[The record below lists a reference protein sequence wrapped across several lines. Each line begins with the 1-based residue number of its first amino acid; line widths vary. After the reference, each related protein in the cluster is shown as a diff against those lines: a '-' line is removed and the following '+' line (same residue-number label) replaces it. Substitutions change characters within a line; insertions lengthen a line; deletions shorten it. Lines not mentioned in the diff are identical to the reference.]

1 MEAER
6 KLSADAEA
14 IFREGIGL
22 VLSRWSALQLA
33 VDNEWGGRGSRQK
46 AEQLAADAFSWFTQS
61 AEILYIDDL
70 EDILNEAMI
79 SLNTM
84 TEDGSIEEVAEKLMF
99 MYEDCL
105 TGNFNSVESLREAN
119 HRRVAVPHVR
129 QNSNHTTVLR
139 MHFLRMFNLWSSIL
153 FGITPFVHWNHGNN
167 PRWRAFP
174 GHIHARK
181 SHVGLFAYSS
191 FCLLPYSSQD
201 NEDDDDD
208 DDNDNEEN
216 DGSSSMMVDTPESQP
231 NLNPADA
238 TSSKPTPK
246 PAAKAEDGWE
256 VVGPRRNRGKRN

>member
-46 AEQLAADAFSWFTQS
+46 SEQLAADAFSWFTQS

-129 QNSNHTTVLR
+129 Q
-139 MHFLRMFNLWSSIL
+139 
-153 FGITPFVHWNHGNN
+153 
-167 PRWRAFP
+167 
-174 GHIHARK
+174 
-181 SHVGLFAYSS
+181 
-191 FCLLPYSSQD
+191 D

>member
-1 MEAER
+1 MEGER
-6 KLSADAEA
+6 KLSAEAVA

-105 TGNFNSVESLREAN
+105 TDNFISVESLRDAN

-129 QNSNHTTVLR
+129 QE
-139 MHFLRMFNLWSSIL
+139 
-153 FGITPFVHWNHGNN
+153 
-167 PRWRAFP
+167 
-174 GHIHARK
+174 
-181 SHVGLFAYSS
+181 
-191 FCLLPYSSQD
+191 

-208 DDNDNEEN
+208 DDDDDNEET
-216 DGSSSMMVDTPESQP
+216 DGSSNMMVDIPESQP
-231 NLNPADA
+231 NLDPADV

-246 PAAKAEDGWE
+246 PAAKTEDGWE